1 MKTWT
6 KEERYRILKSAEEI
20 RDLHE
25 RIARSDY
32 RQQYHIQPVTGLLND
47 PNGFVF
53 HNGRWHLFYQWCPW
67 GAVHGLKYWYH
78 TVSKDLVMWKNK
90 GVCIRPD
97 TEYDNKGAYS
107 GSALPCADSVWL
119 Y

>member
-6 KEERYRILKSAEEI
+6 KEERYRVLKSAEEV

-25 RIARSDY
+25 RIAQSDY

-53 HNGRWHLFYQWCPW
+53 HNGSGICFINGVR
-67 GAVHGLKYWYH
+67 GARCTG
-78 TVSKDLVMWKNK
+78 
-90 GVCIRPD
+90 
-97 TEYDNKGAYS
+97 
-107 GSALPCADSVWL
+107 
-119 Y
+119 